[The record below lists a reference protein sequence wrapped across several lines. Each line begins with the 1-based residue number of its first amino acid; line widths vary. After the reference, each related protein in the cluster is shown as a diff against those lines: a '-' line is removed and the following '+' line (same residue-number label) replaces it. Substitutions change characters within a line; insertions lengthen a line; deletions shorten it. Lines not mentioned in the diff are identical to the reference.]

1 MKFSAW
7 PASGSWINMHKDWL
21 HLAEHG
27 WHGIWSMDH
36 FMAPNDSH
44 ENPVSESFTSLSA
57 LSALIPEIKI
67 GTMVTGNTYRHP
79 GVLAKMAVNIDHISE
94 GRFTLGIGCG
104 WQEIEHN
111 SFGIPF
117 PSVPERVKM
126 LDESAQ
132 ILSELLSGKKTN
144 FSGNYYQFDDAKLS
158 PAPFQSKI
166 PLLIG
171 GGGEKVTLRTVAQ
184 YADAWNIWARPNFFK
199 KKLDVL
205 EEHCSKI
212 NRDSSTIHK
221 TVAINILFSDDK
233 NLVDAKS
240 KDSWSLVGGNI
251 DQVSQTIG
259 EFNDIGVDEVIIAAY
274 DKNTYKS
281 QPLDDLDI
289 FADEIIKL
297 FH

>member
-7 PASGSWINMHKDWL
+7 PASGSWINMYKDWL

-27 WHGIWSMDH
+27 WNGRWSMDH
-36 FMAPNDSH
+36 FMSPIDSH
-44 ENPVSESFTSLSA
+44 ENPVSESFTALSA

-104 WQEIEHN
+104 WQEIEHK

-132 ILSELLSGKKTN
+132 VLSELLSGKKIS
-144 FSGNYYQFDDAKLS
+144 FSGNYYQFDDAKIS

-184 YADAWNIWARPNFFK
+184 YADAWNIWARPSFFK

-205 EEHCSKI
+205 EEHCYKM
-212 NRDSSTIHK
+212 NRDPNTIHK
-221 TVAINILFSDDK
+221 TVAINIMFSDDK
-233 NLVDAKS
+233 NMIEAKS
-240 KDSWSLVGGNI
+240 QDSWSLVGGNV
-251 DQVSQTIG
+251 DQVRQTIG
-259 EFNDIGVDEVIIAAY
+259 EFKDMGVNEVIIAAY
-274 DKNTYKS
+274 DKNTYQS

-289 FADEIIKL
+289 FAEEIIKS

>member
-1 MKFSAW
+1 
-7 PASGSWINMHKDWL
+7 
-21 HLAEHG
+21 
-27 WHGIWSMDH
+27 
-36 FMAPNDSH
+36 
-44 ENPVSESFTSLSA
+44 
-57 LSALIPEIKI
+57 
-67 GTMVTGNTYRHP
+67 MVTGNTYRHP

-240 KDSWSLVGGNI
+240 KDSWSLVGGNV

-274 DKNTYKS
+274 DKNTYQS

>member
-1 MKFSAW
+1 M
-7 PASGSWINMHKDWL
+7 
-21 HLAEHG
+21 
-27 WHGIWSMDH
+27 
-36 FMAPNDSH
+36 
-44 ENPVSESFTSLSA
+44 
-57 LSALIPEIKI
+57 LI
-67 GTMVTGNTYRHP
+67 
-79 GVLAKMAVNIDHISE
+79 
-94 GRFTLGIGCG
+94 
-104 WQEIEHN
+104 
-111 SFGIPF
+111 
-117 PSVPERVKM
+117 
-126 LDESAQ
+126 DESAQ

-274 DKNTYKS
+274 DKNTYQS